1 MPARHQ
7 TSPIL
12 PHFFQSQ
19 NSTRWKFFNSQEVNE
34 NAKYGEYATFWPIY
48 FCHTSQDDG
57 AKWLP
62 LAGLKHSDRLRRL
75 WLWGVPPIPPV
86 PVVPLASLVTQLVLG
101 VTQRSASGWVDWC
114 HSSQLNPLASSP
126 HLLSRLTR
134 SHFGGTRRAL
144 SARGRGQANGDIS
157 SRPCRL
163 VSFLPAGSIDA
174 FSLCRDKACL
184 VR

>member
-19 NSTRWKFFNSQEVNE
+19 NSTRWKIFNSQEVNE
-34 NAKYGEYATFWPIY
+34 NAKYGEYVTFWPIY

-62 LAGLKHSDRLRRL
+62 LASLKHRGRLRRL

-86 PVVPLASLVTQLVLG
+86 PLVPLASLATQLVLLHKG
-101 VTQRSASGWVDWC
+101 QPPAESIGAT
-114 HSSQLNPLASSP
+114 SSRINWLKL
-126 HLLSRLTR
+126 
-134 SHFGGTRRAL
+134 SHFVGTRRAL
-144 SARGRGQANGDIS
+144 SAGGRGQANGDIS

-163 VSFLPAGSIDA
+163 VSFLPAESTDA
-174 FSLCRDKACL
+174 FSFCRDKACL

>member
-57 AKWLP
+57 AKWLS
-62 LAGLKHSDRLRRL
+62 LAGLKHRGRLRRL

-86 PVVPLASLVTQLVLG
+86 PVVPLASLVTQLVLN
-101 VTQRSASGWVDWC
+101 VTQRSASGWVDWR
-114 HSSQLNPLASSP
+114 HFLSTESTGVISSP
-126 HLLSRLTR
+126 AEST
-134 SHFGGTRRAL
+134 
-144 SARGRGQANGDIS
+144 
-157 SRPCRL
+157 
-163 VSFLPAGSIDA
+163 DA
-174 FSLCRDKACL
+174 FSFCRDKACL